1 MKDYIV
7 CLILTNDVRIM
18 TRVSLVG
25 IKAWESPE
33 EKVCDFF
40 TPDSI
45 RRSYREINCYDGE
58 LAEEEGH
65 NQAVNLNHI
74 VEIKFIKIE

>member
-7 CLILTNDVRIM
+7 YLKLTNDVRLM

-45 RRSYREINCYDGE
+45 HRCYRRINCYNGE
-58 LAEEEGH
+58 LAEERTH

-74 VEIKFIKIE
+74 VEIFFIKIE

>member
-1 MKDYIV
+1 MTDYIV
-7 CLILTNDVRIM
+7 CLILTNDVRII

-33 EKVCDFF
+33 EKVMDFF
-40 TPDSI
+40 TSSI
-45 RRSYREINCYDGE
+45 HNCYREVNCYNGKLSE
-58 LAEEEGH
+58 QHTH

>member
-1 MKDYIV
+1 MTDYVV

-33 EKVCDFF
+33 ERVFDYF
-40 TPDSI
+40 TPNSI
-45 RRSYREINCYDGE
+45 HRCYREINCYNGE
-58 LAEEEGH
+58 LAEEQTH
-65 NQAVNLNHI
+65 NQGINLNHI